1 MPDAGRSAAGG
12 SLLLDLRTLRRG
24 ENRFD
29 RSYSPGL
36 FPAGRND
43 DYTVAELVRLA
54 LAITGDGESYRLR
67 GDLGTALGFVCSRCL
82 ARFEIPV
89 DIALDVLYLPRGAN
103 TGEGDFEI
111 SDGDLSTA
119 FYRDEELD
127 LGHLIREQL
136 QLAVPMKPLCQASC
150 RGLCTVCGIDRN
162 ADRCDCETV
171 WRDPRLEALRALR
184 PASGRG
190 SEEN

>member
-1 MPDAGRSAAGG
+1 MPEAGRSAAGG
-12 SLLLDLRTLRRG
+12 SLLLDLRGLRRG
-24 ENRFD
+24 ENRVD

-36 FPAGRND
+36 FPAGRGD
-43 DYTVAELVRLA
+43 DYTVAEMVRLA
-54 LAITGDGESYRLR
+54 LAITCDGESYRLR
-67 GDLGTALGFVCSRCL
+67 GGLGAALELACSRCL
-82 ARFEIPV
+82 ARFEMPV
-89 DIALDVLYLPRGAN
+89 DIELDVLYLPQRAN

-111 SDGDLSTA
+111 ADDDLSTA

>member
-1 MPDAGRSAAGG
+1 MPEAGRSAAGG
-12 SLLLDLRTLRRG
+12 SLLLDLRGLRRG
-24 ENRFD
+24 ENRVD

-36 FPAGRND
+36 FPAGRGD
-43 DYTVAELVRLA
+43 DYTVAEMVRLA
-54 LAITGDGESYRLR
+54 LAITCDGESYRLR
-67 GDLGTALGFVCSRCL
+67 GDLGTALELACSRCL

-89 DIALDVLYLPRGAN
+89 DVALDVLYLPRGAN

-127 LGHLIREQL
+127 LGYLIREQL
-136 QLAVPMKPLCQASC
+136 QLAVPMKPLCRAAC

-162 ADRCDCETV
+162 VDRCDCETV
-171 WRDPRLEALRALR
+171 WHDPRLEALRVLR
-184 PASGRG
+184 PASGG
-190 SEEN
+190 SSEGD